1 MKLNFTENTNYEVF
15 EKSITQFDSDS
26 EIDSILIFISDKNNI
41 PAEKLN
47 ELLLS
52 MKKKVWGGVF
62 PQLIYNKQNYEEAFL
77 LVGCEEKTDVHIVK
91 NLSSPETDF
100 DEILDHKIESSED
113 FNTLFVFV
121 DGFAKRISALI
132 DGLFNTFGLE
142 KNVIGG
148 GAGSL
153 SMEQQPCIIS
163 NEGLLMDAAIFAFL
177 KSHSGIGVS
186 HGWEKLSGPYRVTES
201 DRNEIISLDWEP
213 AFTVYKKMVELDGK
227 LKFENDNFFDVAK
240 CYPFG
245 IKKIDAEDIVRD
257 PISNNETGSLICV
270 GEVPVNSYVDLLT
283 GDLNSLIKS
292 AEIAYKRAMINFNG
306 DHEPR
311 AVFVIDC
318 ISRVLFLNEKIKDEL
333 AKASNYDLPQFG
345 VLSLGEVAN
354 NNKDYLEFYNKTIVV
369 GII

>member
-1 MKLNFTENTNYEVF
+1 MKLSFDTNTSYEVF
-15 EKSITQFDSDS
+15 KSSITQFENDP
-26 EIDSILIFISDKNNI
+26 ELDSILVFISDKNKI
-41 PAEKLN
+41 PTEELNKL
-47 ELLLS
+47 LKDL
-52 MKKKVWGGVF
+52 KKKIWGGIF
-62 PQLIYNKQNYEEAFL
+62 PQLIYNKQNYEEGFL

-91 NLSSPETDF
+91 NISSPKTDF
-100 DEILDHKIESSED
+100 DNILDEKFDSSEA

-132 DGLFNTFGLE
+132 DGLFNTIGLE

-153 SMEQQPCIIS
+153 SMKQQPCIIS
-163 NEGLLMDAAIFAFL
+163 NEGLLMDAAIFTFL

-213 AFTVYKKMVELDGK
+213 AFNVYKQMVEADGK
-227 LKFENDNFFDVAK
+227 LKFEGDNFFEVAK

-257 PISNNETGSLICV
+257 PISKSENDTLICV
-270 GEVPVNSYVDLLT
+270 GEVPVNSYVDLLS
-283 GDLNSLIKS
+283 GDPRSLIKS
-292 AEIAYKRAMINFNG
+292 AEIAYKRAMNNFNG
-306 DHEPR
+306 DHLPR

-333 AKASNYDLPQFG
+333 QSASNNDIPQIG

-354 NNKDYLEFYNKTIVV
+354 NSKDYLDFYNKTIVV

>member
-1 MKLNFTENTNYEVF
+1 MKLSFNENTDF
-15 EKSITQFDSDS
+15 ELFKNSVAQFDNDS
-26 EIDSILIFISDKNNI
+26 ELDSILVFLSDKNNI
-41 PAEKLN
+41 PVEKLN
-47 ELLLS
+47 ELLLG
-52 MKKKVWGGVF
+52 MKKKVWGGIF
-62 PQLIYNKQNYEEAFL
+62 PQIIYDMQNYEEGFL

-91 NLSSPETDF
+91 NLSAPETDF
-100 DEILDHKIESSED
+100 DEILDEKFESSET

-153 SMEQQPCIIS
+153 SMQQKPCIIS
-163 NEGLLMDAAIFAFL
+163 NEGLLMDAAIFTFL

-213 AFTVYKKMVELDGK
+213 AYDVYKKMVESDGK
-227 LKFENDNFFDVAK
+227 LKFESDNFFDVAK

-257 PISNNETGSLICV
+257 PIAKSDRGTLICV
-270 GEVPVNSYVDLLT
+270 GEVPVNSYVDLLS
-283 GDLNSLIKS
+283 GDPDSLIKS
-292 AEIAYKRAMINFNG
+292 AEIAYKRAMKNFNG
-306 DHEPR
+306 DHQPR
-311 AVFVIDC
+311 SVFVIDC

-333 AKASNYDLPQFG
+333 KQASNNDVPQIG

-354 NNKDYLEFYNKTIVV
+354 NSKDYLDFYNKTIVV